1 MYKVYHDPEG
11 TDYLGQHQSSTTKTT
26 VKFSEEDYKRKIEDL
41 NVEVKELTKELDMVS
56 LHNLLYFAWKC

>member
-11 TDYLGQHQSSTTKTT
+11 TDYLGQQQSNVSSTTKTT

-41 NVEVKELTKELDMVS
+41 NVEVKELTKEL
-56 LHNLLYFAWKC
+56 